1 MEVVN
6 DMLSEDPKGL
16 INDGWL
22 NLGLMSS
29 MAIFFFVKTTM
40 LALIVSFPGPTG
52 VFMPTLAAG
61 AVFGRFFGELYGSFA
76 AYETV
81 GAGCA

>member
-1 MEVVN
+1 
-6 DMLSEDPKGL
+6 MLSENPKGL

-22 NLGLMSS
+22 DFGLMPA
-29 MAIFFFVKTTM
+29 MTVFFVVKFVM

-61 AVFGRFFGELYGSFA
+61 SVLGRFFGELYASFA
-76 AYETV
+76 AYDTT
-81 GAGCA
+81 GSS